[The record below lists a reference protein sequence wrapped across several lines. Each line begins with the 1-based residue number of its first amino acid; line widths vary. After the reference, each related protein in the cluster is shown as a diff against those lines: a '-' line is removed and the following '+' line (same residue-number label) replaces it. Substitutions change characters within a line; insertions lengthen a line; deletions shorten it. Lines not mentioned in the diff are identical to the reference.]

1 MQPEQGREIYA
12 IPGRIGDRNSQGC
25 NNLIKQG
32 AVLVT
37 SPQDIVNDLGLCKLP
52 EAGAAENRMDTIS
65 MSETEKKIIE
75 CIGEDIMNVEDIC
88 FYVKMSP
95 AVVLSVLFDMEKK
108 RLVRQPIRS
117 YFVRC

>member
-1 MQPEQGREIYA
+1 MEQGREIYA

-37 SPQDIVNDLGLCKLP
+37 SPLDIVNDLDLCKLP
-52 EAGAAENRMDTIS
+52 DSGAVGNRMDMIS
-65 MSETEKKIIE
+65 MNETEKKIME
-75 CIGEDIMNVEDIC
+75 CIGENIMNVEDIC

-95 AVVLSVLFDMEKK
+95 AAVLSILFDMEKK
-108 RLVRQPIRS
+108 KLVRQPIRS